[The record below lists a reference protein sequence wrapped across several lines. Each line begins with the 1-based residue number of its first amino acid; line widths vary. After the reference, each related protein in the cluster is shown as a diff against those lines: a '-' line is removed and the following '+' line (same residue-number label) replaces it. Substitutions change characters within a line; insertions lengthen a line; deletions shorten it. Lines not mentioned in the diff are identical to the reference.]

1 MSNTFRRLTSS
12 RASTLPLLGLLLA
25 ALIFSVDYEAPVG
38 AAVGML
44 YVGVILLGLWTPW
57 LAYPLVAAA
66 GASLLVLFDLAAGWG
81 ADVPPGVVINHPLM
95 ILVFGITAIVVRRF
109 VILERQA
116 EAHLEQLGDFKRAL
130 DAAAI
135 VAITDVQ
142 GRITYVNDKFT
153 EISGY
158 SREELLGQD
167 HRIINSG
174 YHPPEFIRNLWR
186 TVARGAVWNGEI
198 RNRSKDGHYY
208 WVDTTIVPFMNE
220 AGKPYQYIAIR
231 ADITARKLAEDTI
244 THQAALARVGQM
256 AAVLAHEVRNPLAG
270 IRGAMQVLMRRRAED
285 DPERGVM
292 QEILTRTESL
302 NDLLNDLLLFARPRP
317 PRPSTL
323 ELGPVIRDVFATVAQ
338 DPAGSGVAFEA
349 AGEPLSVHADPDLT
363 RATLLNL
370 VLNAAQAL
378 QGAGR
383 ITVTTAARP
392 GGMVEVQ
399 VRDTG
404 PGIPAEIREQ
414 VFEPFFTTKA
424 RGGGLGLPIAQ
435 RTAELHGGAL
445 TVACPPEGGTVF
457 TLLLPREEQKSRR
470 QGGKD
475 EGGT

>member
-1 MSNTFRRLTSS
+1 MPTTLRRLTSS

-25 ALIFSVDYEAPVG
+25 TLIFTVDYEAPAG

-57 LAYPLVAAA
+57 LAYPVVAAVT
-66 GASLLVLFDLAAGWG
+66 ASLLVLVDLYANWG
-81 ADVPPGVVINHPLM
+81 ADVPPGVVINHPVM

-109 VILERQA
+109 VLLERQA

-135 VAITDVQ
+135 VATTDVK

-167 HRIINSG
+167 HRLINSG
-174 YHPPEFIRNLWR
+174 YHSAEFIRDLWR
-186 TVARGAVWNGEI
+186 TIATGAVWHGEI
-198 RNRSKDGHYY
+198 RNKAKGGHYY
-208 WVDTTIVPFMNE
+208 WVDTTIVPFVNE

-231 ADITARKLAEDTI
+231 ADITARKAAEDTI
-244 THQAALARVGQM
+244 THQASLARVGQM

-270 IRGAMQVLMRRRAED
+270 IRGAMQVLMSRRPEGDA
-285 DPERGVM
+285 ERGVM

-302 NDLLNDLLLFARPRP
+302 NDLLTDLLLFARPRP
-317 PRPSTL
+317 PRL
-323 ELGPVIRDVFATVAQ
+323 AAVELAPVIRDVVATVAQ

-349 AGEPLSVHADPDLT
+349 VGEPLSVHADADLT

-378 QGAGR
+378 QGAGT
-383 ITVTTAARP
+383 ITVATTARP

-404 PGIPAEIREQ
+404 PGIPPEIREQ
-414 VFEPFFTTKA
+414 VFEPFFTTKT

-435 RTAELHGGAL
+435 RTAELHGGSL
-445 TVACPPEGGTVF
+445 SVACPPEGGTVF
-457 TLLLPREEQKSRR
+457 TLVLPRDEKSRSV
-470 QGGKD
+470 
-475 EGGT
+475 EG